1 VEKGGGLAALREAG
15 VTARTVLAWADE
27 MRLGLHGR
35 VRRVWAP
42 VGVKVR
48 QRVQLR
54 YEWRYLSL
62 AVDARDGQ
70 LWWQWPATMR
80 KEAIAPVVAAWRAA
94 GIAALVWDG
103 APAHRAKLVR
113 DVGVT
118 LLTQPA
124 AAPELNPVERIFQE
138 LRRAVE
144 GLVYATLEEKV
155 AAVERALMALAA
167 DPARLKRLI
176 GWEWI
181 AESLGQLPAPEFPAS
196 S

>member
-1 VEKGGGLAALREAG
+1 M
-15 VTARTVLAWADE
+15 TASTALAWADE

-62 AVDARDGQ
+62 AVDGIGGR
-70 LWWQWPATMR
+70 LWWHWHATMR
-80 KEAIAPVVAAWRAA
+80 KEAVTPVVAAWQAA

-103 APAHRAKLVR
+103 APSHRARVVR
-113 DVGVT
+113 AVGVA
-118 LLTQPA
+118 LVMQPP
-124 AAPELNPVERIFQE
+124 AAPELNPAERVFQE

-144 GLVYATLEEKV
+144 GLVYATLEEKM
-155 AAVERALMALAA
+155 AAVEAALTALAA
-167 DPARLKRLI
+167 DPARVQRLA
-176 GWEWI
+176 GWSWI
-181 AESLGQLPAPEFPAS
+181 AETLEQLPADYPAPS
-196 S
+196 

>member
-1 VEKGGGLAALREAG
+1 
-15 VTARTVLAWADE
+15 

-54 YEWRYLSL
+54 YEWRYLAL
-62 AVDARDGQ
+62 AVDGMSGR
-70 LWWQWPATMR
+70 LWWQWQPNMR
-80 KEAIAPVVAAWRAA
+80 KEAVAATVAAWQE
-94 GIAALVWDG
+94 GGLAALVWDG

-113 DVGVT
+113 AVGLT
-118 LLTQPA
+118 LVRQPA
-124 AAPELNPVERIFQE
+124 AAPELNPVERVFQE

-155 AAVERALMALAA
+155 AVVEGELSALAA
-167 DPARLKRLI
+167 DPARLRRLI
-176 GWEWI
+176 GWGWI
-181 AESLGQLPAPEFPAS
+181 ADTLAQLPAPEYPAPS
-196 S
+196 

>member
-1 VEKGGGLAALREAG
+1 VEKGGGAAALAAAG
-15 VTARTVLAWADE
+15 VTATTTLAWADE

-62 AVDARDGQ
+62 AVDARDGR
-70 LWWQWPATMR
+70 LWWQWHATMR
-80 KEAIAPVVAAWRAA
+80 KEAIAPVVAAWQAA

-103 APAHRAKLVR
+103 APAHRARLVR
-113 DVGVT
+113 AVGTT

-124 AAPELNPVERIFQE
+124 AAPELNPAERVFQE

-144 GLVYATLEEKV
+144 GLIYATLEEKV
-155 AAVERALMALAA
+155 VAVERELTALAA
-167 DPARLKRLI
+167 DSARLRRLV
-176 GWEWI
+176 GWDWI
-181 AESLGQLPAPEFPAS
+181 AESLAQLPTEYPAPS
-196 S
+196 

>member
-1 VEKGGGLAALREAG
+1 MEKGGCLAALHECG
-15 VTARTVLAWADE
+15 VTAHTAIAWADE
-27 MRLGLHGR
+27 LRLGLHGR

-62 AVDARDGQ
+62 AVDVLSGR
-70 LWWQWPATMR
+70 LWWQWHATMR
-80 KEAIAPVVAAWRAA
+80 KEAITPVVTAWQAA

-103 APAHRAKLVR
+103 APAHRAKVVR
-113 DVGVT
+113 AVGVT
-118 LLTQPA
+118 LITQPA

-144 GLVYATLEEKV
+144 GLVYATLAEKV
-155 AAVERALMALAA
+155 AAVERELAALAA
-167 DPARLKRLI
+167 DRARLKRLI

-181 AESLGQLPAPEFPAS
+181 VDTLAQLPAEYPALS
-196 S
+196 